1 LFSENLQSKEGG
13 KFTVRYLGIDLH
25 KTNFV
30 VCFLN
35 EDDSFHLETFPLS
48 KNGIAK
54 FVAQAEK
61 TDTVAVE
68 VTQNIYYFF
77 DQIKDS
83 VKKVVLVDTYRFSV
97 IAKSKKKTDK
107 ADACALARFLKLG
120 YLPEVPAPSKRIRQL
135 RELLKARE
143 TLVGIRTKLKNMAHA
158 ALARNGKKV
167 ARSAFATHI
176 ARERLLE
183 TEDLAASDSLIL
195 QAAVRQVN
203 ELDREIEQ
211 LESQIIKQGKTLKG
225 LKRLLGLH
233 GMNLLSAISLL
244 AEIGDIDL
252 FETSKQL
259 TSYAGLVTST
269 RQSNETT
276 RHGHITKQGR
286 KRLRTTAIRAV
297 LSMVNRTTSPL
308 MDFYQRKKKEKGSG
322 KAICATARKLLTIM
336 FVMLKKDLDYWYL
349 EDRLYNQKLRQLNR
363 ALAV

>member
-1 LFSENLQSKEGG
+1 M
-13 KFTVRYLGIDLH
+13 RYLGIDLH

-35 EDDSFHLETFPLS
+35 EDDTFHLETFPLS
-48 KNGIAK
+48 KNGILK
-54 FVAQAEK
+54 FLAQTEK
-61 TDTVAVE
+61 TDAAAVE

-77 DQIKDS
+77 DKIKDS
-83 VKKVVLVDTYRFSV
+83 VQRIVIVDTYRFAV

-107 ADACALARFLKLG
+107 ADARTLARFLKLG
-120 YLPEVPAPSKRIRQL
+120 WLPEVPVPSKQTRQL
-135 RELLKARE
+135 RELLRARE
-143 TLVGIRTKLKNMAHA
+143 TLVGLRTKLKNMAHA
-158 ALARNGKKV
+158 ALTRNGIKV
-167 ARSAFATHI
+167 ARSAFATGI
-176 ARERLLE
+176 ARERLLKMDE
-183 TEDLAASDSLIL
+183 LAATDSIIL
-195 QAAVRQVN
+195 QAAIRQIN

-211 LESQIIKQGKTLKG
+211 LESEIIKRGKTLKG

-244 AEIGDIDL
+244 AEIGDIEL

-297 LSMVNRTTSPL
+297 LSMVNRTSSPL
-308 MDFYQRKKKEKGSG
+308 MDFYQRKKREKGSG
-322 KAICATARKLLTIM
+322 KAIVAAARKLLTVI

-363 ALAV
+363 AIAA